1 MCLFTKNSLK
11 ILLQLQKYIQVH
23 LKKKKALM
31 WPTNNIFKWLM
42 REPSYDDVAMKIP
55 VSG

>member
-23 LKKKKALM
+23 LQKKALM